1 MTPLPPGVD
10 CDGSSILTGLSTDSK
25 EQDQSPGTVTLA
37 TGARGR
43 CQTEGMAEDQVDEQR
58 EKFRQALEAKKN
70 KGQRSGQGPSS
81 ATGAVK
87 DSSNRAGAKREH
99 RRKSG

>member
-1 MTPLPPGVD
+1 
-10 CDGSSILTGLSTDSK
+10 
-25 EQDQSPGTVTLA
+25 
-37 TGARGR
+37 
-43 CQTEGMAEDQVDEQR
+43 MAEEQVDEQR

-70 KGQRSGQGPSS
+70 KGHRNGQGPTS

-87 DSSNRAGAKREH
+87 DTANRAGGKREH